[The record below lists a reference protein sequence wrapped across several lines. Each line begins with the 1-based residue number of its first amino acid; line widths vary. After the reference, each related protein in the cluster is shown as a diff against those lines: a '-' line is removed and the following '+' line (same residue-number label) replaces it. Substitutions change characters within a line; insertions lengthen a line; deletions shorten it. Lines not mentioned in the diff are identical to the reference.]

1 MFLLG
6 VKFIHLID
14 STDWFK
20 VSSLVLGGQATATS
34 LYNSLEGTE
43 RERETNRTR
52 AGVHTSYDKG
62 NNVTNMRANRNN
74 IF

>member
-6 VKFIHLID
+6 VKIIHLID
-14 STDWFK
+14 RTDWFK

-43 RERETNRTR
+43 RERPIGREQGFIQVMTRETTLP
-52 AGVHTSYDKG
+52 
-62 NNVTNMRANRNN
+62 
-74 IF
+74 I